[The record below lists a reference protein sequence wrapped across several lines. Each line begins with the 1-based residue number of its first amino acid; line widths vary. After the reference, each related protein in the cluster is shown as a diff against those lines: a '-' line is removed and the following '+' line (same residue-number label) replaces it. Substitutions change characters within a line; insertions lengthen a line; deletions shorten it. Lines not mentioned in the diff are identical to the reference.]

1 MQFKNLASRLSLIA
15 SLALGFSGLYSAGA
29 WAQMGDQDTL
39 ITALQQGGYVVYMRH
54 GDTTGEPLDRTR
66 DLTNRALQ
74 RNLSEDGRAQASSI
88 GEAIKRLDLQV
99 GHIAASPVFR
109 ARDTAELAFG
119 VDQVEIDQWLIADDY
134 TLGGYGEH
142 ISKLRQYLATA
153 PEEGNTWFVGHVIPI
168 SMATSSQV
176 GRPNFPEGAAA
187 IFRPLGSS
195 FELIGIL
202 GAGWEDYSL

>member
-1 MQFKNLASRLSLIA
+1 MFCLSKGLSA
-15 SLALGFSGLYSAGA
+15 PVGSLVCGSSEFIVKARKARK
-29 WAQMGDQDTL
+29 MV
-39 ITALQQGGYVVYMRH
+39 GGGMR
-54 GDTTGEPLDRTR
+54 
-66 DLTNRALQ
+66 
-74 RNLSEDGRAQASSI
+74 
-88 GEAIKRLDLQV
+88 QV